1 MDQLGTYDTDEEGSW
16 WQMEAFCRTLD
27 SDFGRSSLA
36 TIKKRSEQE
45 FIFKNL
51 VEGHKI
57 AWIGGVRV
65 GKSQY
70 YWYTNLNRKETLQ
83 PMRYKHWSSSEPSSS
98 SDDED
103 CADMDPSSGNWVERD
118 CDLEFTAV
126 CELRC

>member
-1 MDQLGTYDTDEEGSW
+1 
-16 WQMEAFCRTLD
+16 MEAFCRTLD

-45 FIFKNL
+45 FIFENL
-51 VEGHKI
+51 VKGHKI

-65 GKSQY
+65 AKSQY

-83 PMRYKHWSSSEPSSS
+83 PMRYKHWADSEPNSS

-103 CADMDPSSGNWVERD
+103 CADMDPGSGEWFDRD
-118 CDLEFTAV
+118 CDIHFTAV